1 MCTDHQL
8 LKQLLRVTAISKFR
22 PQSAQLL
29 YVITSQATPRAFFW
43 KHRSPKQLKQRD
55 REREA
60 GRQTETERDRER
72 ERERERVKERERE
85 RGSGG
90 GMVLKRNKSANRK
103 SNSLCMSH
111 TTGFQLPFIFRCVR
125 RELGGK

>member
-55 REREA
+55 RERERQA
-60 GRQTETERDRER
+60 DRQRQRETEREKERDTHRQTESERESER
-72 ERERERVKERERE
+72 ERERDRQTDRGRE
-85 RGSGG
+85 
-90 GMVLKRNKSANRK
+90 
-103 SNSLCMSH
+103 
-111 TTGFQLPFIFRCVR
+111 
-125 RELGGK
+125 